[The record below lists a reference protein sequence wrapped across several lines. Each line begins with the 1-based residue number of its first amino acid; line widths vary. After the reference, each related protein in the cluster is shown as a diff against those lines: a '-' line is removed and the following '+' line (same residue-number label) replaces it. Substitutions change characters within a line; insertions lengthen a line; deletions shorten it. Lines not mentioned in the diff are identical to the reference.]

1 MFVAEYNIIMG
12 AIIGRNKEVDEL
24 KQLVQSQRAEFVA
37 IYGRRRVG
45 KTFLVDEALRED
57 ITFRHAGLSPVDE
70 NGNANKTKEQLLH
83 FYHSLLLQG
92 WKGRSRPKNWLEAF
106 FFLEQ
111 HLQSIDTGARQVVF
125 IDELPWM
132 DTPRSGFITALEAF
146 WNGWACHRPNMMLV
160 VCGSANSW
168 MLDNLVNNHGGLYG
182 RTTYEIK
189 LTPFALTECE
199 QFYESR
205 GIQMSRYDIAQAN
218 MILGGIP
225 YYMGY
230 FTRGKSLAQ
239 NIDNLFFAPNAKLKD
254 EFTKLFCSVFTNPDE
269 MMRIVRYLATKRKG
283 YTREEIAKGTHLSYN
298 GDLSKWL
305 KALVASD
312 FIVSYVPFGESAR
325 NVHFRLTDPFCLFY
339 LKFVDGQS
347 EMDEAFWMNNVD
359 SQKINSWRGFA
370 FEDLCLRHVD
380 AIKRALQ
387 IGGISSS
394 QSAWAVSGDDQ
405 QEGTQIDLLIARKD
419 NVVNMCEMKFYS
431 EEFAVR
437 TDYHKKLVHRT
448 NVLQP
453 HLSRKI
459 VIHSTLVTTFGLTYN
474 QYSGDFTNVVTLED
488 MFKE

>member
-1 MFVAEYNIIMG
+1 MS

-24 KQLVQSQRAEFVA
+24 KKLVSSPKAEFVA

-57 ITFRHAGLSPVDE
+57 ITFRHAGLSPIDE
-70 NGNANKTKEQLLH
+70 NGKSNNMKAQLLH
-83 FYHSLLLQG
+83 FYHSLLIQG

-111 HLQSIDTGARQVVF
+111 HLQAIDTGARQVVF

-146 WNGWACHRPNMMLV
+146 WNGWACHRSNLMLV

-189 LTPFALTECE
+189 LTPFTLAECE
-199 QFYESR
+199 QFYSSQ
-205 GIQMSRYDIAQAN
+205 GIQLSRYDIAQAN

-225 YYMGY
+225 YYMTY
-230 FTRGKSLAQ
+230 FMRGKSLAQ
-239 NIDNLFFAPNAKLKD
+239 NIDNLFFAHNAKLKD
-254 EFTKLFCSVFTNPDE
+254 EFAKLFASVFTNPEE

-283 YTREEIAKGTHLSYN
+283 FTRESIAEGTNLGCNGHLSQ
-298 GDLSKWL
+298 WL

-312 FIVSYVPFGESAR
+312 FVERYVPFGESKR
-325 NVHFRLTDPFCLFY
+325 NEHYRLIDPFCLFY
-339 LKFVDGQS
+339 LKFVDKQS
-347 EMDEAFWMNNVD
+347 EMDDAFWMNNVE
-359 SQKINSWRGFA
+359 SPKINSWRGFA
-370 FEDLCLRHVD
+370 FEDLCLRHID

-387 IGGISSS
+387 IAGISSS

-405 QEGTQIDLLIARKD
+405 QEGTQIDLLIQRKD

-431 EEFAVR
+431 EEFAVSKS
-437 TDYHKKLVHRT
+437 YHMRLVHRMNT
-448 NVLQP
+448 LVEKV
-453 HLSRKI
+453 SRKT
-459 VIHSTLVTTFGLTYN
+459 VIHSTLVTTYGLAYN
-474 QYSGDFTNVVTLED
+474 QYFGDFVNVVTLD
-488 MFKE
+488 DLFG